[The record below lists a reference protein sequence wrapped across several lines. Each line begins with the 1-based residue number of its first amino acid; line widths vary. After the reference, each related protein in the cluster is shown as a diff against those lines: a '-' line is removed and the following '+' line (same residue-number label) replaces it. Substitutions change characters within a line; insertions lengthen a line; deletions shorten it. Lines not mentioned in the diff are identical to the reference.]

1 MYAHIGRYTHVCVS
15 GHVCV
20 LAENTKIWI
29 KNKDGL
35 LFTAKATV
43 RTTSQE
49 CSLYPQIP
57 QGDLMREHV

>member
-29 KNKDGL
+29 KNKDGIQS
-35 LFTAKATV
+35 KGN
-43 RTTSQE
+43 SQNNISRMLPE
-49 CSLYPQIP
+49 PP
-57 QGDLMREHV
+57 DPTR

>member
-29 KNKDGL
+29 KIKDGL

-49 CSLYPQIP
+49 CSLNPQIP